1 MIEEN
6 AQVVAAEGEFVWVET
21 RRQSTCGGCAANK
34 GCGTSALAKVLGN
47 KLTRVRALNQGVA
60 QVGDQVVIGID
71 EQALVRGSLAIY
83 LMPLA
88 GLLLGAVVGALLST
102 RLLVAGE
109 GLTIGLGVIGLLLG
123 LVWVRG
129 FTHRIH
135 NDSRYQPVVIRRFS

>member
-1 MIEEN
+1 MIEET

-21 RRQSTCGGCAANK
+21 QRQNTCGGCAANK

-47 KLTRVRALNQGVA
+47 KLTRVRALNRGVA

-83 LMPLA
+83 MVPLA
-88 GLLLGAVVGALLST
+88 GLLLGAVVGALMST

-109 GLTIGLGVIGLLLG
+109 GLTIGLGVVGLLLG
-123 LVWVRG
+123 LGWVRG
-129 FTHRIH
+129 FTGRIH